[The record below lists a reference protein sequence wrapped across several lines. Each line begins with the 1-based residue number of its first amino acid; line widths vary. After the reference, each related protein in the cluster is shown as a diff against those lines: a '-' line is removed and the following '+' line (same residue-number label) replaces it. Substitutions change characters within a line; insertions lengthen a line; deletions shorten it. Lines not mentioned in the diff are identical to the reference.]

1 MAGITEEEF
10 LELTNAHTPKSF
22 SVAVEKMAIE
32 SEIGYLDAIIEYT
45 NTNNIEMDIVPKLIT
60 KPLKEK
66 LEVEAKKLNFKQGFV
81 EIPI

>member
-22 SVAVEKMAIE
+22 SVAVEKMATE
-32 SEIGYLDAIIEYT
+32 NEIGYLDAIIEYT
-45 NTNNIEMDIVPKLIT
+45 NSNSIEMDIVPKLIT

-66 LEVEAKKLNFKQGFV
+66 LEVEAKRLNFLPGFV
-81 EIPI
+81 ELPI

>member
-32 SEIGYLDAIIEYT
+32 SEIGYLDAIIEYK

-66 LEVEAKKLNFKQGFV
+66 LEVEAKKLNFMPGFV
-81 EIPI
+81 ELPI

>member
-60 KPLKEK
+60 KPLKE
-66 LEVEAKKLNFKQGFV
+66 
-81 EIPI
+81 

>member
-10 LELTNAHTPKSF
+10 FELTNAHTPKSF

-45 NTNNIEMDIVPKLIT
+45 NSNSIEMDIVPKLIT

-66 LEVEAKKLNFKQGFV
+66 LEVEAKKLNFLPGFV
-81 EIPI
+81 ELPI